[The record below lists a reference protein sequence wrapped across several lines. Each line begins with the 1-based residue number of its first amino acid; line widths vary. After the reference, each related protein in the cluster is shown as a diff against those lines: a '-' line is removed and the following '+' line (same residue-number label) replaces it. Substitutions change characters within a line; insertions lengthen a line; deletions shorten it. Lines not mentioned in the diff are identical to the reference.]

1 MTQYNLCVSLG
12 NIELVK
18 IKEAISKHEFVEFRL
33 DLLERNEKLFEA
45 ISLAKKSIV
54 AFHKSPLHGGFYERS
69 EALIK
74 AIESGASY
82 IDLDVEDEMVDVE
95 EKAKKHFT
103 KVIRSYHNH
112 NETPNELELEKII
125 FHAKRNADLVKIAT
139 TINSYDDALLLLN
152 LLKIHKDLIV
162 VGMGE
167 KGSIVRVLS
176 PLLGGAW
183 TYASLTEGFETAP
196 GQLSAEIMSRF
207 QSLLDSGDSE

>member
-12 NIELVK
+12 NIELGK

-33 DLLERNEKLFEA
+33 DLLERNQKLFEI

-54 AFHKSPLHGGFYERS
+54 AFHKSPNHGGFYERS

-74 AIESGASY
+74 AIEAGASY

-103 KVIRSYHNH
+103 KIIRSYHNH
-112 NETPNELELEKII
+112 NETPNELELEKNI

-139 TINSYDDALLLLN
+139 KVNSYDDAILLLN
-152 LLKIHKDLIV
+152 LLKIHKDLII

-167 KGSIVRVLS
+167 LGSLVRIIA
-176 PLLGGAW
+176 PLLGSAW
-183 TYASLTEGFETAP
+183 TYASLSDGFETAP
-196 GQLSAEIMSRF
+196 GQLSVETMSKF
-207 QSLLDSGDSE
+207 QQILDPGEC